1 MKQIC
6 QSKYNQ
12 ELTEQE
18 YHLSKQKI
26 AFFNSSVQS
35 FDYSS
40 MAKSILCYP
49 IEDPQI
55 RQNYYEQFK
64 FICEKFRADLFAID
78 MEFVEQERRE
88 YKQIYD
94 EYVNKY
100 LLCQHSLREKE
111 ELSPDML
118 RLIHER
124 STKISQRILCI
135 YKVKKQSFL

>member
-6 QSKYNQ
+6 QSKYSQ

-18 YHLSKQKI
+18 YHLLKQKI
-26 AFFNSSVQS
+26 AFFNSSLKS

-64 FICEKFRADLFAID
+64 FTCEKIRADLFAIY
-78 MEFVEQERRE
+78 MEFAEQERRE
-88 YKQIYD
+88 YKEIYD
-94 EYVNKY
+94 KHVNKY
-100 LLCQHSLREKE
+100 LLCEHSIREQE

-124 STKISQRILCI
+124 SAKISQRILCI